1 MEKNCRQCEGE
12 NGVESDPGRFPP
24 TCVTNCVIEEEVK
37 EGDGDGFDLD
47 YDGDVDGSQ
56 LLHLGEGKW
65 KLGG

>member
-1 MEKNCRQCEGE
+1 MGLSQTLA
-12 NGVESDPGRFPP
+12 SFPP

-37 EGDGDGFDLD
+37 EGDGDGCDLD

>member
-1 MEKNCRQCEGE
+1 MGLSQTLA
-12 NGVESDPGRFPP
+12 RFSP

-37 EGDGDGFDLD
+37 EGDGDRCDHD

>member
-1 MEKNCRQCEGE
+1 MCEGE

-56 LLHLGEGKW
+56 LLHRGEGKW